1 MTWRLNAAVIAFG
14 LLAGCASRSSI
25 KPVEVLDERTG
36 TSVAAL
42 QYPIVM
48 VQDRTLVI
56 GKRSSFAYLG
66 PVEWNRMGDIRY
78 GLWLHM
84 APGDDRPLG
93 DMRGQAAAT
102 LMLDDG
108 TLVLSLINAPP
119 LGREPYRPAAP
130 WGQTAYFDLTIDGL
144 RRLAASPHLA
154 LQFRAADGASV
165 LFKTGQNTQRIFG
178 VYLQS
183 RGLTP
188 D

>member
-1 MTWRLNAAVIAFG
+1 MAHVSAILRSMSWRFHAAVIVFG
-14 LLAGCASRSSI
+14 LLAGCAFRSST

-42 QYPIVM
+42 HDPIVM
-48 VQDRTLVI
+48 VQDKTLVI

-84 APGDDRPLG
+84 APGEDRPLG
-93 DMRGQAAAT
+93 DIRGNAAAI

-108 TLVLSLINAPP
+108 PLVLSPINAPP

-130 WGQTAYFDLTIDGL
+130 WGQTAYFDL
-144 RRLAASPHLA
+144 
-154 LQFRAADGASV
+154 
-165 LFKTGQNTQRIFG
+165 
-178 VYLQS
+178 
-183 RGLTP
+183 
-188 D
+188 